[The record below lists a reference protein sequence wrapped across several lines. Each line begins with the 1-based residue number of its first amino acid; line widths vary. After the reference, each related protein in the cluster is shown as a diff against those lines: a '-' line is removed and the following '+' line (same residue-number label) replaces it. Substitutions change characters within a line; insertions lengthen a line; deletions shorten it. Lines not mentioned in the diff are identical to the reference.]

1 MSSLYVVKRS
11 GKREEV
17 RFDKITERIKKL
29 TYGLDK
35 RYIDPVSGGRDDC
48 TSARVCTRAAAAP
61 RVRAERPSACDC
73 TARMASSLPCTMRLD
88 ARFPR
93 RMVHA
98 LTIGAALPSRRP
110 PSP

>member
-35 RYIDPVSGGRDDC
+35 RYIDPVSDG
-48 TSARVCTRAAAAP
+48 
-61 RVRAERPSACDC
+61 
-73 TARMASSLPCTMRLD
+73 
-88 ARFPR
+88 
-93 RMVHA
+93 
-98 LTIGAALPSRRP
+98 GAA
-110 PSP
+110 